1 VDSGTA
7 FSLIGQTVS
16 LVIDGKRV
24 DGAFVKETHDG
35 FRRGGGFTPT
45 ITLLMPTPVGE
56 RNRYIT
62 VPLDRVELSS

>member
-24 DGAFVKETHDG
+24 DGFK
-35 FRRGGGFTPT
+35 RGGGFTPT

-56 RNRYIT
+56 RNRRSEPEAAFASGIG
-62 VPLDRVELSS
+62 S